1 MSRPMDQVF
10 GFTPRYPDA
19 DDVAESTEDTPSPR
33 ARKPRVATPASTE
46 ASELANQRVDLAER
60 IQAITADDAPA
71 RIRAEGTCRVCTLM
85 PVSLHRRCK
94 LFCAEHG
101 ISMNLL
107 LSQVWADLEDAL
119 DELGA

>member
-1 MSRPMDQVF
+1 MNRPMDQVF

-19 DDVAESTEDTPSPR
+19 DDTTETVEDTPRPR
-33 ARKPRVATPASTE
+33 ARKPRTETHKVAE
-46 ASELANQRVDLAER
+46 APEDATSHIDLAER

-85 PVSLHRRCK
+85 PISLHRRCK
-94 LFCAEHG
+94 LFCAENG